1 MYFEYSI
8 YTSNQYLFVR
18 FRAGLDTLDVLKN
31 IQTYPNNFEECLV
44 HADTKLTAISLDDLF
59 RPNTSEDGSN
69 KKSDEDKG
77 RICSPEQRK
86 ILSRTKMEHCRT
98 SFLDHEEFVP

>member
-1 MYFEYSI
+1 MYFDYSI
-8 YTSNQYLFVR
+8 YASNHYLFVR

-44 HADTKLTAISLDDLF
+44 HSDTKLTAIFRNDLF

-69 KKSDEDKG
+69 KKSDEV
-77 RICSPEQRK
+77 
-86 ILSRTKMEHCRT
+86 RTMGYWRDYLQDAEGD
-98 SFLDHEEFVP
+98 FY